1 MQREPKLEKKTID
14 DYLEEIEGLEDNPSG
29 LAQEVY
35 DTVYVYMMD
44 RDFIRNTPRT
54 DFLPMDDF
62 SKYFLPDFKEL
73 LYALHKQVEEM
84 VIEAE
89 NDEEIKIPNNKNT
102 RFLKE
107 FLYDP
112 IEAMKKQTDLKE
124 PLLDKLIKA
133 QKSGAIKSNKDFNK
147 MADFNRKLRTE
158 LLEEKE
164 GYNEFV
170 RNKKNVWRERQ
181 NRKAEWFNFYF
192 NDELINNAV
201 EKNKGGFFENLFG
214 TTSDEYKEF
223 SRRLVTV
230 KQEGPEK
237 GDLGGLRESAFAY
250 LKHKLKGAFS
260 IVGNGY
266 FLSSDTVDKLDKT
279 SQGRVRLCLN
289 VIDAANE
296 AEKNTISGI
305 VPNDHNKKEILK
317 KINEDLL
324 AETKAIGK
332 EAQKV
337 NKIIPENNIIEND
350 LVKDINQLDKN
361 INFQSGIKNDIDDN
375 FISNNIDSD
384 DFNNNLIENNLNK

>member
-164 GYNEFV
+164 GE
-170 RNKKNVWRERQ
+170 
-181 NRKAEWFNFYF
+181 
-192 NDELINNAV
+192 
-201 EKNKGGFFENLFG
+201 
-214 TTSDEYKEF
+214 
-223 SRRLVTV
+223 
-230 KQEGPEK
+230 
-237 GDLGGLRESAFAY
+237 
-250 LKHKLKGAFS
+250 
-260 IVGNGY
+260 
-266 FLSSDTVDKLDKT
+266 
-279 SQGRVRLCLN
+279 
-289 VIDAANE
+289 
-296 AEKNTISGI
+296 
-305 VPNDHNKKEILK
+305 
-317 KINEDLL
+317 
-324 AETKAIGK
+324 
-332 EAQKV
+332 
-337 NKIIPENNIIEND
+337 
-350 LVKDINQLDKN
+350 
-361 INFQSGIKNDIDDN
+361 
-375 FISNNIDSD
+375 
-384 DFNNNLIENNLNK
+384 

>member
-44 RDFIRNTPRT
+44 RDFIRNKPRT

-62 SKYFLPDFKEL
+62 AAYFLPKFNDL
-73 LYALHKQVEEM
+73 IYALHKQVEEM

-89 NDEEIKIPNNKNT
+89 NDDEIKIPNNKNT

-147 MADFNRKLRTE
+147 MADFNKKLRTE

-223 SRRLVTV
+223 SRRLVTI

-250 LKHKLKGAFS
+250 LKHKLKGAIS
-260 IVGNGY
+260 VLGKGY
-266 FLSSDTVDKLDKT
+266 FLSSDAIDKLDKT
-279 SQGRVRLCLN
+279 AQGRVRLCLS

-296 AEKNTISGI
+296 AEKNIEI
-305 VPNDHNKKEILK
+305 VPNEANKRTIRNM
-317 KINEDLL
+317 INQEAL
-324 AETKAIGK
+324 AESKAIGQ

-375 FISNNIDSD
+375 FISNNIDSN
-384 DFNNNLIENNLNK
+384 DFNNNLIENNLDK

>member
-14 DYLEEIEGLEDNPSG
+14 DYLEDIEGLEDNPSG

-44 RDFIRNTPRT
+44 RDYIRNVPRT
-54 DFLPMDDF
+54 DFMPMDDF

-73 LYALHKQVEEM
+73 LYALHKQVTEM

-89 NDEEIKIPNNKNT
+89 NDDEIKIPNNKNT

-124 PLLDKLIKA
+124 PLLDRLVKA

-170 RNKKNVWRERQ
+170 RNKKNPWRERQ
-181 NRKAEWFNFYF
+181 NSNAEWFSVYF

-250 LKHKLKGAFS
+250 LKYKLKGAIS
-260 IVGNGY
+260 IIGKGY
-266 FLSSDTVDKLDKT
+266 IVSEDAIAKLDKT
-279 SQGRVRLCLN
+279 AQGRVRLCLDTIN
-289 VIDAANE
+289 AATE

-324 AETKAIGK
+324 AETKAIGQ

-375 FISNNIDSD
+375 FISNNIDSN
-384 DFNNNLIENNLNK
+384 DFNDNLIENNLGK